1 MKQTIILIAFT
12 IMSLFAS
19 AQSKEETKIAE
30 LTEKLRLAM
39 ISGNKAGLEKLA
51 SNNLTYGHS
60 TGKIQD
66 KAAFVTA
73 LSTKASDFKSIEL
86 SEQSITVAG
95 NTAVVRHLLRADT
108 NDGGIPGKANLGI
121 VLVWEKEAGVWK
133 LLARRA
139 FKISY

>member
-39 ISGNKAGLEKLA
+39 ISGNKAELEKLA

>member
-19 AQSKEETKIAE
+19 AQSKDETKIAE
-30 LTEKLRLAM
+30 LTEKMRLAM
-39 ISGNKAGLEKLA
+39 ISGNKTELENLA
-51 SNNLTYGHS
+51 SANLTYGHS

-73 LSTKASDFKSIEL
+73 LSTKASDFKAIEL

-95 NTAVVRHLLRADT
+95 NTAIVRHILRADT

-121 VLVWEKEAGVWK
+121 VLVWEKEAGAWK